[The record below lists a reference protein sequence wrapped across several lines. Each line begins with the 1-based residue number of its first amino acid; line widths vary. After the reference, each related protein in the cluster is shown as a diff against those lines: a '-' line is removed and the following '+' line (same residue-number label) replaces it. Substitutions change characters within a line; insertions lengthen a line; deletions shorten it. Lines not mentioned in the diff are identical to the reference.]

1 MAANKATE
9 APQAGGGVFEETLA
23 ANEHY
28 DISPVFMKHINAI
41 REQISDNP
49 SSKNDDKLVDFFE
62 STQQASPAEIA
73 RFMSGRRQKSD
84 HEVLMSYL
92 ASPAGDILAP
102 ALEQDWSWPMS
113 NYYISSSHNTYLTG
127 NQLSSEASVEVYKN
141 VSQSNG
147 HLVEGIKDR

>member
-1 MAANKATE
+1 MADKEATE
-9 APQAGGGVFEETLA
+9 APQAGGGVFEEALPA
-23 ANEHY
+23 DEHY
-28 DISPVFMKHINAI
+28 EISPVFMKHINSI

-49 SSKNDDKLVDFFE
+49 SPKHDDKLVDFFE
-62 STQQASPAEIA
+62 STQRASPEEIA

-84 HEVLMSYL
+84 HEVLMSYI

-102 ALEQDWSWPMS
+102 PLKQDLSWPMS

-141 VSQSNG
+141 VSNPNG
-147 HLVEGIKDR
+147 DLAKDIEDR